1 MNCQQKP
8 GNAASS
14 ATRNGLIASSK
25 QASFLTR
32 TLKDYHAYPARC
44 TKTGR
49 KCDGYSQLKHDYQ
62 TQIISYALG
71 PSRGPRAAISL
82 SSTYDNVHYL
92 KFYYYHVGPMLSG
105 RFDTEFWCGIVL
117 QMAHAEPTVRNAMIA
132 LAHLNQHQ
140 CGSLAQARQFPATNN
155 TESGRQ
161 FGLYYN
167 KAIRCL
173 VVRMTEASYAP
184 ETGLVTC
191 LLFACIEFL
200 RAEMQNALLHM
211 RNGLY
216 IVSELRRKHGIS
228 ASSSLPDTVLRPNG
242 VSGPLNMIERTLV
255 PVFTQGLISALLYGV
270 DVDTEFA
277 FLHPTPLK
285 HVHTQ
290 AFTSLREARLVYCEI
305 RNASILL
312 ARDMAIKIFQGL
324 EPSTSDLERQTYI
337 LSCHQTWLKGLLAF
351 QENTRD
357 MSEDDELAIS
367 ALKLGYHATYT
378 ATACAHDACQMSFDT
393 HLDSFEAIIYHATLL
408 INNTM
413 DIATRT
419 QTQRSHTGAAANFT
433 FDTLLVP
440 ALYYTAL
447 RCRHPVTRR
456 EAIALLSRKLAR
468 EGLWDPEQYRIV
480 AERVVEIEE
489 KEVDERGWPV
499 ERTRLWSGTATAD
512 ADEESGFRADFL
524 FAKDVGRGVAG
535 MWSGWYGLD
544 GKERKGVS
552 VGELYVEVPVQRC
565 SDSS

>member
-1 MNCQQKP
+1 
-8 GNAASS
+8 
-14 ATRNGLIASSK
+14 
-25 QASFLTR
+25 
-32 TLKDYHAYPARC
+32 
-44 TKTGR
+44 
-49 KCDGYSQLKHDYQ
+49 
-62 TQIISYALG
+62 
-71 PSRGPRAAISL
+71 
-82 SSTYDNVHYL
+82 
-92 KFYYYHVGPMLSG
+92 
-105 RFDTEFWCGIVL
+105 
-117 QMAHAEPTVRNAMIA
+117 
-132 LAHLNQHQ
+132 
-140 CGSLAQARQFPATNN
+140 
-155 TESGRQ
+155 
-161 FGLYYN
+161 
-167 KAIRCL
+167 
-173 VVRMTEASYAP
+173 
-184 ETGLVTC
+184 
-191 LLFACIEFL
+191 
-200 RAEMQNALLHM
+200 
-211 RNGLY
+211 
-216 IVSELRRKHGIS
+216 
-228 ASSSLPDTVLRPNG
+228 
-242 VSGPLNMIERTLV
+242 
-255 PVFTQGLISALLYGV
+255 
-270 DVDTEFA
+270 
-277 FLHPTPLK
+277 
-285 HVHTQ
+285 
-290 AFTSLREARLVYCEI
+290 
-305 RNASILL
+305 
-312 ARDMAIKIFQGL
+312 
-324 EPSTSDLERQTYI
+324 
-337 LSCHQTWLKGLLAF
+337 
-351 QENTRD
+351 
-357 MSEDDELAIS
+357 
-367 ALKLGYHATYT
+367 
-378 ATACAHDACQMSFDT
+378 MSFDT